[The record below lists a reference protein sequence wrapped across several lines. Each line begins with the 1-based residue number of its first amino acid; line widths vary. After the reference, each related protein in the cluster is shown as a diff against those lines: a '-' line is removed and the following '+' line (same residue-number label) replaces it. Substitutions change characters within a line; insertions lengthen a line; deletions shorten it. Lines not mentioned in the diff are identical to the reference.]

1 VVTDDIIFEDLKN
14 LSGGMIVIDK
24 EMKLS
29 DSRDILAKTKK
40 KRPQG
45 KK

>member
-1 VVTDDIIFEDLKN
+1 MRT
-14 LSGGMIVIDK
+14 LSDGKLVIDK
-24 EMKLS
+24 ELKLS

-40 KRPQG
+40 KRNMG